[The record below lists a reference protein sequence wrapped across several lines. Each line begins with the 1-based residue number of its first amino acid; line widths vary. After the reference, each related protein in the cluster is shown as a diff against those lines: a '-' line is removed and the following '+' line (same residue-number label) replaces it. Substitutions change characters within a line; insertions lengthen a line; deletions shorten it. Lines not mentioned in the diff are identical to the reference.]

1 MKDDG
6 IEESQICN
14 PLNKEAW
21 NNYAYEAWI
30 HKFGT
35 PKECASKISNN
46 PNKSLAVILDKFG
59 NVKDKKI
66 ANLMGSNGTKAVALS
81 LLGAKVT
88 VFDYSEGSKNYALE
102 LANEANVTIQY
113 ALENVLDITK
123 EELTGDYD
131 IVFAEIGIL
140 HYFTDLTPFFT
151 NAYSLL
157 KPGGRFILR
166 DFHPVS
172 NKLLTSRGSTAK
184 IRKHKVTG
192 DYFDT
197 TLVESDISFA
207 KYVPELATEK
217 VFLRKWNL
225 GDIIT
230 AEAKCNLIIEC
241 LDEEPNLSCEQYD
254 KGIPK
259 TFTLTAR
266 K

>member
-1 MKDDG
+1 MK
-6 IEESQICN
+6 EESKEEPQICN
-14 PLNKEAW
+14 PLNEEAW

-35 PKECASKISNN
+35 AKECALKISNN
-46 PNKSLAVILDKFG
+46 PNKSLAVLMDKFG
-59 NVKDKKI
+59 DVKDKKI

-81 LLGAKVT
+81 LLGSNVT
-88 VFDYSEGSKNYALE
+88 VFDYSNGSKNYALE
-102 LANEANVTIQY
+102 LAKEANVTIQY
-113 ALENVLDITK
+113 VLENVLDITK

-151 NAYSLL
+151 NVYGLL
-157 KPGGRFILR
+157 KPGGKFILR

-172 NKLLTSRGSTAK
+172 NKLLSSRGSTAK
-184 IRKHKVTG
+184 VRKHKVTG

-197 TLVESDISFA
+197 TLIESDISFA

-230 AEAKCNLIIEC
+230 AVAKSNMIIES

-259 TFTLTAR
+259 TFTITAR